1 MFVDY
6 HLDKYFNT
14 SNQKCQFSQG
24 IIPFGG
30 PLEGYKNTGD
40 ERMEQQTSKFLRPGL
55 VVSGRLSRGGTCA
68 WVADNRA
75 TL

>member
-30 PLEGYKNTGD
+30 PLEGYKNTRD
-40 ERMEQQTSKFLRPGL
+40 ERMEQQNSKSLRPGL
-55 VVSGRLSRGGTCA
+55 VGTA
-68 WVADNRA
+68 QPWWHLRVVDKGA

>member
-40 ERMEQQTSKFLRPGL
+40 ERMEQQNSKSLRPGL
-55 VVSGRLSRGGTCA
+55 VGTA
-68 WVADNRA
+68 QPWWHLRVVDKGA